1 MKLRNLMVIKAVVC
15 LGFGIL
21 LLAVP
26 GLLMS
31 LYGVTLQ
38 EGGIFMAR
46 LYGASLVG
54 NLMLTWFSRND
65 PGSEALRAAILGLF
79 VYDAFGLIVAIVA
92 MLSGVMNVLGWGIVA
107 IYLFFTAGYGYF
119 YLVKPSEAGSVS
131 LAQPAQ
137 GLDQ

>member
-1 MKLRNLMVIKAVVC
+1 MKLRNLMVIKAIVC

-21 LLAVP
+21 LLAIP

-54 NLMLTWFSRND
+54 NLILTWFSRND
-65 PGSEALRAAILGLF
+65 PGSEALRAAVMGLF
-79 VYDAFGLIVAIVA
+79 FYDAIGLIVAVVA
-92 MLSGVMNVLGWGIVA
+92 MLSGIMNPLGWSVVA
-107 IYLFFTAGYGYF
+107 IYLFLTAGYGYF
-119 YLVKPSEAGSVS
+119 WFVKPSES
-131 LAQPAQ
+131 
-137 GLDQ
+137 

>member
-1 MKLRNLMVIKAVVC
+1 MKLRNLMVIKAIVC

-21 LLAVP
+21 LLAIP

-38 EGGIFMAR
+38 EGVILMAR

-65 PGSEALRAAILGLF
+65 PGSEALRAAVLGLF
-79 VYDAFGLIVAIVA
+79 VYDAIGLIVAVLA
-92 MLSGVMNVLGWGIVA
+92 MLSGVMNALGWSVVA
-107 IYLFFTAGYGYF
+107 IYLFLAAGYGYF
-119 YLVKPSEAGSVS
+119 YFVKPSES
-131 LAQPAQ
+131 
-137 GLDQ
+137 